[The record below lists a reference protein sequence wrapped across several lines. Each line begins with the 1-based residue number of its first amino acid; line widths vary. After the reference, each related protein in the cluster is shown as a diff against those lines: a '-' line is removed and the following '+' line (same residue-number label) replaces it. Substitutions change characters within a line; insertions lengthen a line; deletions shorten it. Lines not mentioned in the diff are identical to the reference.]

1 MLSPGSP
8 FVASFV
14 GRKKSFSSCFKSQLD
29 VFEFHPKKEKMLV
42 FRVSV
47 KFKKRLDLSSPK
59 HPKPHTN
66 VDLVRVL
73 PNLIFSNDPFEG
85 HCSNTP
91 PNFHAEPRN
100 WMKYDKIILIV
111 QLQNLPKGFI
121 FEFPSSISG
130 QVTLFCLPCSPRHGP
145 PDDIRPLE
153 FASLAALPR
162 LWGDRLSCKE
172 CMENPIRVT
181 WWDLWS
187 PRFFF
192 GFRKQR
198 M

>member
-1 MLSPGSP
+1 LLVGKNHSQVALKANLMSLSFTPN
-8 FVASFV
+8 
-14 GRKKSFSSCFKSQLD
+14 RKKCWFS
-29 VFEFHPKKEKMLV
+29 EF
-42 FRVSV
+42 SV

-111 QLQNLPKGFI
+111 QLQNLPKSFI

-130 QVTLFCLPCSPRHGP
+130 QVTLLCLPKSPRNGP

-153 FASLAALPR
+153 FAWLAALPR

-172 CMENPIRVT
+172 CMENPIQS
-181 WWDLWS
+181 LGEIYEA
-187 PRFFF
+187 PGFF
-192 GFRKQR
+192 GSGNNECRT